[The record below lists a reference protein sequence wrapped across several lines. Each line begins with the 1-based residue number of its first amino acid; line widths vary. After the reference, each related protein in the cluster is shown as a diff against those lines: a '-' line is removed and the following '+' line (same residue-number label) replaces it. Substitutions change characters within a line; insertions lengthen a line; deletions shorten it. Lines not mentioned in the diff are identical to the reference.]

1 MNYSPHS
8 KELQC
13 NVGPY
18 VYQQWLGKGF
28 RKPWEEVKRCIP
40 TKCKSTNETSYIKHT
55 AGPGGKALAKNIINH
70 INCAPNWVF

>member
-28 RKPWEEVKRCIP
+28 RKPWEEVKRCIR
-40 TKCKSTNETSYIKHT
+40 TKCKSPSQTSYIKYT
-55 AGPGGKALAKNIINH
+55 GSEGKAFAKNIINH
-70 INCAPNWVF
+70 VSCMDLNH